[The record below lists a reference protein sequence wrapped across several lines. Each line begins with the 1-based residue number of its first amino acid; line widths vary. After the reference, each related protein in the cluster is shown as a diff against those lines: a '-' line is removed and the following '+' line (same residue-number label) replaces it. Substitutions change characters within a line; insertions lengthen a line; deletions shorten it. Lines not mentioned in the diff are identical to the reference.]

1 MCQLILET
9 VWAFVGMRR
18 YKDELIKYLRYKK
31 HVSYVETRLMQLRNN
46 ICKQAVLY
54 GDVDDI
60 IRKQY
65 LKYNKYLLKLRNGSK

>member
-1 MCQLILET
+1 MISMT
-9 VWAFVGMRR
+9 

-31 HVSYVETRLMQLRNN
+31 HISVIETRLMHLRNK

-54 GDVDDI
+54 GDVDI
-60 IRKQY
+60 ITRKQY